1 MALPRRPTRPHLTA
15 TKGRKMGEKKV
26 KRHGKILVIHGP
38 NLDMLGQRETSFYGT
53 STLEEID
60 GEIKRTAKECG
71 FSARTFQSNHEGELV
86 EKIREAID
94 GYDVLIINP
103 AAYTHTSVALR
114 DALLMLDIPIIE
126 VHLSNIYHRE
136 SFRQQSMIADVTT
149 AQIVGFG
156 KDGYSIAVRAAADMI
171 RKAQSAKGKA

>member
-1 MALPRRPTRPHLTA
+1 
-15 TKGRKMGEKKV
+15 MGKK
-26 KRHGKILVIHGP
+26 RAEGHGKILVIHGP
-38 NLDMLGQRETSFYGT
+38 NLDMLGQRETSVYGT
-53 STLEEID
+53 TTLQEIDEEI
-60 GEIKRTAKECG
+60 RTTAVECG
-71 FSARTFQSNHEGELV
+71 FAADTFQSNHEGELV

-126 VHLSNIYHRE
+126 VHLSNIHQRE
-136 SFRQQSMIADVTT
+136 SFRQQSMVADVTT

-156 KDGYSIAVRAAADMI
+156 KDGYAMAVRAAADLVKGVG
-171 RKAQSAKGKA
+171 RKA